1 MSDWTLD
8 RLKAFILYFA
18 AVRVAGAM
26 QQEVTAKRGELDALQ
41 NKYVVTEI
49 IILTELESDLRDS
62 VMRYHLHAS
71 FS

>member
-1 MSDWTLD
+1 
-8 RLKAFILYFA
+8 
-18 AVRVAGAM
+18 M